1 MDVLIALAP
10 PLTAVV
16 IALLTRR
23 VNLSLFF
30 GIWIGGWLVTGNPLA
45 AIGQTFTWFAEVM
58 TDEWNARFL
67 VLTSL
72 LGAGAAFMYKT
83 GGSHAVA
90 RWLESKVSTSK
101 GTLLV
106 AWLLGMLIFFNDYVN
121 SIIVGNAT
129 RDVTARQK
137 VSREKLAWVLDSTS
151 APMATLGPVSDWI
164 GYQVSLIAAAL
175 VSLSLVDAEPYWIFL
190 QSIPWNFYALLCLAS
205 VPMIILMGDF
215 GPMHKAES
223 RAASTGELVAPDDT
237 PLMSV
242 EGELG
247 ELHTQKGR
255 LWHFLLPLAVLIGVS
270 GWAMWY
276 TGGGM
281 EGKPLMDAIA
291 DTNVAVALSWAAFAM
306 TLTGLGIAIMQ
317 RMSLE
322 ECENTLLAGFR
333 MMLPAL
339 VIIILAWTIGT
350 VTVEMN
356 AGELIVDATRDWLS
370 PSLLP
375 ILIFAISMA
384 ISFATGTSWGAMAIL
399 TPIAVPLAY
408 NIGDMTLV
416 QITIGAI
423 FSGSIFGDHCS
434 PISDTTVMSSI
445 FAGSD
450 HIAHVR
456 TQIPYA
462 LVPAS
467 ISGVLYCLSIVLD
480 SPYLL
485 LAIGFIAQVILI
497 WGLTRFR
504 HQTGRS
510 RKTESDRVVGR

>member
-1 MDVLIALAP
+1 MEALIALVP

-16 IALLTRR
+16 FALVTRR
-23 VNLSLFF
+23 VNLSLFLS
-30 GIWIGGWLVTGNPLA
+30 IWIGGWFVTGNPIA

-72 LGAGAAFMYKT
+72 LGAGAAFMFKI

-90 RWLESKVSTSK
+90 RWLGSRVSTSK
-101 GTLLV
+101 GSLLLTW
-106 AWLLGMLIFFNDYVN
+106 ALGILIFFNDYVN
-121 SIIVGNAT
+121 SVIVGNAT
-129 RDVTARQK
+129 RDLTARQK

-151 APMATLGPVSDWI
+151 SPMATLGPISDWI
-164 GYQVSLIAAAL
+164 GYQVSLIAAAF
-175 VSLSLVDAEPYWIFL
+175 VSLSLTTEKPYWVFL

-215 GPMHKAES
+215 GPMRKAEQRS
-223 RAASTGELVAPDDT
+223 QERGELVAPGDT
-237 PLMSV
+237 PLLSV

-247 ELHTQKGR
+247 EPHTQDGR
-255 LWHFLLPLAVLIGVS
+255 LWHFLLPLVVLIGAS
-270 GWAMWY
+270 AWALWY

-281 EGKPLMDAIA
+281 EEGKPLMDAIA
-291 DTNVAVALSWAAFAM
+291 DTDVAVALTWAAFAM
-306 TLTGLGIAIMQ
+306 TMTGMGIALWQ

-333 MMLPAL
+333 IMLPAL

-350 VTVEMN
+350 VTGAMN
-356 AGELIVDATRDWLS
+356 AGEHIIEATRDWLS
-370 PSLLP
+370 PALLP
-375 ILIFAISMA
+375 ILIFAIAMV
-384 ISFATGTSWGAMAIL
+384 ISFATGSSWGTMAIL
-399 TPIAVPLAY
+399 TPVGVPLAY
-408 NIGDMTLV
+408 TMGDMAMV
-416 QITIGAI
+416 QIIIGAI
-423 FSGSIFGDHCS
+423 FSGAIFGDHCS

-462 LVPAS
+462 IIPAS
-467 ISGVLYCLSIVLD
+467 ITAALYCLTLVLD
-480 SPYLL
+480 SPFLL
-485 LAIGFIAQVILI
+485 LGLGLIVQAALI
-497 WGLTRFR
+497 WGLTRWR
-504 HQTGRS
+504 SQKAQHQYS
-510 RKTESDRVVGR
+510 NRKA